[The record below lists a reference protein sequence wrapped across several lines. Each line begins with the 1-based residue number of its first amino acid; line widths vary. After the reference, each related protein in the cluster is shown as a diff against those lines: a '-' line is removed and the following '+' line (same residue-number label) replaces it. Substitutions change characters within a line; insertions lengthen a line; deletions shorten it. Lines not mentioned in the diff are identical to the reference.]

1 MTRTRSLCSSQAEAS
16 EGGKS
21 GEERTRSGVEG
32 KAHGKRSAEKC
43 PLDGWILFSPSCTS
57 ICKTTMG
64 CIGSRTI
71 TADAVPVRKDGDQLS
86 MEDTTSILP
95 RLKSKPNNNYGIGA
109 LAKSSLSGVTRSMKD
124 KVTKPTAM
132 AQGRVA
138 HMIEWQSWGKPSA
151 GPTGGAGL
159 ANLQRQK
166 ERRMENDAYSDLSD
180 GEKEARF
187 AAGIMQ
193 QFAISEATLF
203 GWNSMDGD
211 SMGAGS
217 NQGSVAHLSEVNQ
230 ESITSRDQVLHHS
243 SADVWPHTYVSQGL
257 YCLSSSDAWDPITSQ
272 PSGMVSP
279 AAGSYI
285 MAAGGGSGAGGTPG
299 DGYEGTVGGYL
310 QQHQAQL
317 TLQQQS
323 QLQQLHQ
330 LHHYQQHQFLQ
341 YQQQQPSD
349 HRLHSASPSLQVTP
363 NSTIHSLGPP
373 THPRLADLWGAAQIE
388 AQQVEIVGQLSAQM
402 LDMIGGVVETV
413 GEEPEPESEGILE
426 PHEEEEE
433 LTRVEEVTLT
443 LEPEPCSLT
452 PSPLREEALTTRG
465 SSPGIPAQTAEPIP
479 ERKPFDVTPCVVQS
493 LEERDEEA
501 EEGSIVVVA
510 TN

>member
-1 MTRTRSLCSSQAEAS
+1 
-16 EGGKS
+16 
-21 GEERTRSGVEG
+21 
-32 KAHGKRSAEKC
+32 
-43 PLDGWILFSPSCTS
+43 
-57 ICKTTMG
+57 MG

-71 TADAVPVRKDGDQLS
+71 TADAVPVRKDGDQHGRTEFSWEGINLS

-95 RLKSKPNNNYGIGA
+95 RLKRKSTNSYGIGA
-109 LAKSSLSGVTRSMKD
+109 LAKSSLTGVTRSMKD

-151 GPTGGAGL
+151 GPLGVTGR
-159 ANLQRQK
+159 ANLQREK
-166 ERRMENDAYSDLSD
+166 ERRLENDAYSDLSD

-272 PSGMVSP
+272 PSGVVSP

-285 MAAGGGSGAGGTPG
+285 MAGGGGSGAGGTPG
-299 DGYEGTVGGYL
+299 DGYEGTVSGYL

-317 TLQQQS
+317 ALQQQS
-323 QLQQLHQ
+323 QLQQLH
-330 LHHYQQHQFLQ
+330 LHHYQQQQFLQ
-341 YQQQQPSD
+341 YQQQQSLE
-349 HRLHSASPSLQVTP
+349 HRLHSGSPSLQVTP

-373 THPRLADLWGAAQIE
+373 THPRLADLWGAAQVE
-388 AQQVEIVGQLSAQM
+388 AHQVEIVGQLSGQM
-402 LDMIGGVVETV
+402 LDMVGGVVETV

-426 PHEEEEE
+426 QHEEEE
-433 LTRVEEVTLT
+433 LTRVEEITLT

-452 PSPLREEALTTRG
+452 PSPLREEAPTTRG
-465 SSPGIPAQTAEPIP
+465 SSPGTPAQPAEPIP
-479 ERKPFDVTPCVVQS
+479 ERIPYDVTPCVVQS
-493 LEERDEEA
+493 FEEKDEEA

>member
-1 MTRTRSLCSSQAEAS
+1 MTHSLSHTPSP
-16 EGGKS
+16 
-21 GEERTRSGVEG
+21 
-32 KAHGKRSAEKC
+32 
-43 PLDGWILFSPSCTS
+43 PLLTY
-57 ICKTTMG
+57 
-64 CIGSRTI
+64 R
-71 TADAVPVRKDGDQLS
+71 AVDAVPVRKDGDQHGRTEFSWEGINLS

-95 RLKSKPNNNYGIGA
+95 RLKRKSANTYGIGA

-151 GPTGGAGL
+151 GPPGGAGRT
-159 ANLQRQK
+159 NLQREK

-257 YCLSSSDAWDPITSQ
+257 YCLSSSDGWDPITSQ
-272 PSGMVSP
+272 PSGVASP

-285 MAAGGGSGAGGTPG
+285 MAAGGSGAGVTPG

-310 QQHQAQL
+310 QQHHAQL
-317 TLQQQS
+317 AFQQQS
-323 QLQQLHQ
+323 QLQQLQQ
-330 LHHYQQHQFLQ
+330 LHHFQQHQFLQ
-341 YQQQQPSD
+341 YQQQQQSLE
-349 HRLHSASPSLQVTP
+349 HRLHSNSHSLQATP

-373 THPRLADLWGAAQIE
+373 AHPRLADLWGAAQVE
-388 AQQVEIVGQLSAQM
+388 AHQVEIVGQLNSQM
-402 LDMIGGVVETV
+402 VDMVGGMVDMV
-413 GEEPEPESEGILE
+413 GEEPDPKSGGIPE
-426 PHEEEEE
+426 HEEEDEE
-433 LTRVEEVTLT
+433 YTRLEEVTLT

-452 PSPLREEALTTRG
+452 PSPLKEEASSTRG
-465 SSPGIPAQTAEPIP
+465 SSPGIPAQTTESIAERI
-479 ERKPFDVTPCVVQS
+479 PFDVSPCGIAK
-493 LEERDEEA
+493 DEEA
-501 EEGSIVVVA
+501 EEGSMVIVA

>member
-1 MTRTRSLCSSQAEAS
+1 
-16 EGGKS
+16 
-21 GEERTRSGVEG
+21 
-32 KAHGKRSAEKC
+32 
-43 PLDGWILFSPSCTS
+43 
-57 ICKTTMG
+57 MG

-71 TADAVPVRKDGDQLS
+71 TVDAVPVRKDGDQHGRAEFSWEGINLS

-95 RLKSKPNNNYGIGA
+95 RLKRKSTNTYGIGA

-151 GPTGGAGL
+151 GPMGGAGHT
-159 ANLQRQK
+159 NLQREK

-203 GWNSMDGD
+203 GWNSMDGE

-272 PSGMVSP
+272 PSGVASP

-285 MAAGGGSGAGGTPG
+285 MAAGGSNGAGGTPG
-299 DGYEGTVGGYL
+299 EGYEGTVGSFI

-317 TLQQQS
+317 ALQQHS
-323 QLQQLHQ
+323 QLHQLQQ
-330 LHHYQQHQFLQ
+330 LHHYQQQLLQ
-341 YQQQQPSD
+341 YQQQQSME
-349 HRLHSASPSLQVTP
+349 HRLHSASHSLQATP

-373 THPRLADLWGAAQIE
+373 THPRLADLWGAAQVE
-388 AQQVEIVGQLSAQM
+388 AHQVEIAGQLSGQM
-402 LDMIGGVVETV
+402 ADMVGGVVETV
-413 GEEPEPESEGILE
+413 GEEPEPGSEGIPE
-426 PHEEEEE
+426 QHEEEEEE
-433 LTRVEEVTLT
+433 LTKVEEVTLT

-452 PSPLREEALTTRG
+452 PSPLREEAPSTRG
-465 SSPGIPAQTAEPIP
+465 SSPGLPAQTTEAVP
-479 ERKPFDVTPCVVQS
+479 ERKPFDVTPCVVQL
-493 LEERDEEA
+493 LEEKDEEA

>member
-1 MTRTRSLCSSQAEAS
+1 MVMTFTVSCMSLTGC
-16 EGGKS
+16 
-21 GEERTRSGVEG
+21 
-32 KAHGKRSAEKC
+32 C
-43 PLDGWILFSPSCTS
+43 WTS
-57 ICKTTMG
+57 DLCVG
-64 CIGSRTI
+64 A
-71 TADAVPVRKDGDQLS
+71 ADAVPVRKDGDQLS

-95 RLKSKPNNNYGIGA
+95 RLKMKPNNTYGIGA

-138 HMIEWQSWGKPSA
+138 HMIEWQSWGKPTA
-151 GPTGGAGL
+151 GPQGVIGRT
-159 ANLQRQK
+159 NLQREK

-203 GWNSMDGD
+203 GWNSMDGE

-272 PSGMVSP
+272 PSGVASP
-279 AAGSYI
+279 AASSYI
-285 MAAGGGSGAGGTPG
+285 MAAGGGSGAGGTPA

-310 QQHQAQL
+310 QQQHQAHL
-317 TLQQQS
+317 AFQQQS
-323 QLQQLHQ
+323 QLQQLHH
-330 LHHYQQHQFLQ
+330 LHHYQQHQLLQ
-341 YQQQQPSD
+341 YQQQQQPME
-349 HRLHSASPSLQVTP
+349 HRLHSASHSLQATP

-373 THPRLADLWGAAQIE
+373 THPRLVDLWGTA
-388 AQQVEIVGQLSAQM
+388 QVEAHQVDIIGQLNAQM
-402 LDMIGGVVETV
+402 VDMAGGLVETV
-413 GEEPEPESEGILE
+413 GEEPEPESGGIPE
-426 PHEEEEE
+426 QHEEEEEE

-452 PSPLREEALTTRG
+452 PSPLRDEAPSTRG
-465 SSPGIPAQTAEPIP
+465 SSPGLPAHTAESIA
-479 ERKPFDVTPCVVQS
+479 ERIPFDVTPCIVQS
-493 LEERDEEA
+493 LEEKDEEG
-501 EEGSIVVVA
+501 EEGSIVIVA

>member
-1 MTRTRSLCSSQAEAS
+1 
-16 EGGKS
+16 
-21 GEERTRSGVEG
+21 
-32 KAHGKRSAEKC
+32 
-43 PLDGWILFSPSCTS
+43 
-57 ICKTTMG
+57 MG

-71 TADAVPVRKDGDQLS
+71 TDAVPVRKDGDQLS

-95 RLKSKPNNNYGIGA
+95 RLKRKPNPNSYGIGA
-109 LAKSSLSGVTRSMKD
+109 LAKSSLTGVSGVTRSMKD

-151 GPTGGAGL
+151 GPMGGAGHT
-159 ANLQRQK
+159 NLQREK

-203 GWNSMDGD
+203 GWNSMDGE

-272 PSGMVSP
+272 PSGVASP

-285 MAAGGGSGAGGTPG
+285 MATGGSSGAGGTPG
-299 DGYEGTVGGYL
+299 EGYEGTVGGYL
-310 QQHQAQL
+310 QQHQAHF
-317 TLQQQS
+317 TLQQHN
-323 QLQQLHQ
+323 QLQQLQH
-330 LHHYQQHQFLQ
+330 LHHYQQQQLLQ
-341 YQQQQPSD
+341 YQQQSMD
-349 HRLHSASPSLQVTP
+349 HRPHSASHSLQATP

-373 THPRLADLWGAAQIE
+373 THPRLADLWGSAQVE
-388 AQQVEIVGQLSAQM
+388 PHHVEIVGQLSGQM
-402 LDMIGGVVETV
+402 GDMVGGVVETV
-413 GEEPEPESEGILE
+413 GEEPEPESEDITRQHE
-426 PHEEEEE
+426 EEEEE
-433 LTRVEEVTLT
+433 LTKVEEVTFT
-443 LEPEPCSLT
+443 LEPERFSLT
-452 PSPLREEALTTRG
+452 PSPLRDEGSSTRG
-465 SSPGIPAQTAEPIP
+465 SSPGLPAQIP
-479 ERKPFDVTPCVVQS
+479 ESDRIPLDVTSCVVQL
-493 LEERDEEA
+493 LEKDEEA
-501 EEGSIVVVA
+501 EDGSIVVVA

>member
-1 MTRTRSLCSSQAEAS
+1 
-16 EGGKS
+16 
-21 GEERTRSGVEG
+21 
-32 KAHGKRSAEKC
+32 
-43 PLDGWILFSPSCTS
+43 
-57 ICKTTMG
+57 MG

-95 RLKSKPNNNYGIGA
+95 RLKRKSANSYGIGA
-109 LAKSSLSGVTRSMKD
+109 LAKSSLTGVSGVTRSMKD

-151 GPTGGAGL
+151 GPMGGAGHT
-159 ANLQRQK
+159 NLQREK

-203 GWNSMDGD
+203 GWNSMDGE

-272 PSGMVSP
+272 PSGVASP

-285 MAAGGGSGAGGTPG
+285 MAAGGSSGAGGTPG

-310 QQHQAQL
+310 QQHQTHLA
-317 TLQQQS
+317 LQQHS
-323 QLQQLHQ
+323 QLQQLQQ
-330 LHHYQQHQFLQ
+330 LHHYQQQQLLQ
-341 YQQQQPSD
+341 YQQQQSME
-349 HRLHSASPSLQVTP
+349 HRPHSASHSLQATP

-373 THPRLADLWGAAQIE
+373 THPRLADLWGAAQLE
-388 AQQVEIVGQLSAQM
+388 AHHVEIVGQLSGQM
-402 LDMIGGVVETV
+402 AEMVGGVVETV
-413 GEEPEPESEGILE
+413 GEEPEPESEDIPE
-426 PHEEEEE
+426 QHEEEEEE
-433 LTRVEEVTLT
+433 LTKVEEVTLT

-452 PSPLREEALTTRG
+452 PSPLREEIPSTRT
-465 SSPGIPAQTAEPIP
+465 SPGLVAQVAESVA
-479 ERKPFDVTPCVVQS
+479 ERIPFDVTPCVVQL
-493 LEERDEEA
+493 LEKDEEA
-501 EEGSIVVVA
+501 EESSIVVVA
-510 TN
+510 TT

>member
-1 MTRTRSLCSSQAEAS
+1 
-16 EGGKS
+16 
-21 GEERTRSGVEG
+21 
-32 KAHGKRSAEKC
+32 
-43 PLDGWILFSPSCTS
+43 
-57 ICKTTMG
+57 MG
-64 CIGSRTI
+64 CIGSRAI
-71 TADAVPVRKDGDQLS
+71 TVDAVPVRKDGDQHGRAEFSWEGINLS

-95 RLKSKPNNNYGIGA
+95 RLKRKSTNAYGIGA
-109 LAKSSLSGVTRSMKD
+109 LAKSSLSGVSGVTRSMKD

-151 GPTGGAGL
+151 GPPGGAGRT
-159 ANLQRQK
+159 NLQREK

-203 GWNSMDGD
+203 GWNSLDGE

-243 SADVWPHTYVSQGL
+243 SADVWPHTYVSQGM

-272 PSGMVSP
+272 PSGVASP

-285 MAAGGGSGAGGTPG
+285 MASGGSNGAGGTPG
-299 DGYEGTVGGYL
+299 EGYEGTVGGYL

-317 TLQQQS
+317 ALQQQS

-330 LHHYQQHQFLQ
+330 LHHYQQQLLQ
-341 YQQQQPSD
+341 YQQQQQSME
-349 HRLHSASPSLQVTP
+349 HRLHSASHSLQATP

-373 THPRLADLWGAAQIE
+373 THPRLADLWGAAQVE
-388 AQQVEIVGQLSAQM
+388 AHQVEIAGQLGGQM
-402 LDMIGGVVETV
+402 AEMVGGVVETV
-413 GEEPEPESEGILE
+413 GEEPEPESKGIPE
-426 PHEEEEE
+426 QHEEEEEE
-433 LTRVEEVTLT
+433 LTKVEEVTLT

-452 PSPLREEALTTRG
+452 PSPLREEAPSTRG
-465 SSPGIPAQTAEPIP
+465 SSPGLPAQTAESMAERIP
-479 ERKPFDVTPCVVQS
+479 FEVTPCVVQS
-493 LEERDEEA
+493 LEEKDEEA

>member
-1 MTRTRSLCSSQAEAS
+1 
-16 EGGKS
+16 
-21 GEERTRSGVEG
+21 
-32 KAHGKRSAEKC
+32 
-43 PLDGWILFSPSCTS
+43 
-57 ICKTTMG
+57 
-64 CIGSRTI
+64 
-71 TADAVPVRKDGDQLS
+71 

-95 RLKSKPNNNYGIGA
+95 RLKRKPANSYGIGA
-109 LAKSSLSGVTRSMKD
+109 LAKSSLTGVSRSMKD

-151 GPTGGAGL
+151 GPMGSAGHT
-159 ANLQRQK
+159 NLQREK

-203 GWNSMDGD
+203 GWNSMDGE

-257 YCLSSSDAWDPITSQ
+257 YCLSSSDAWEPITSQ
-272 PSGMVSP
+272 PSGVASP

-285 MAAGGGSGAGGTPG
+285 MAAGGSSGAGGTPG
-299 DGYEGTVGGYL
+299 EGYEGTVGGYL
-310 QQHQAQL
+310 QQHQTHF
-317 TLQQQS
+317 TLQQHN
-323 QLQQLHQ
+323 QLQQLQH
-330 LHHYQQHQFLQ
+330 LHHYQQQQLLQ
-341 YQQQQPSD
+341 YQQQSMDP
-349 HRLHSASPSLQVTP
+349 RPHSASHSLQATP

-373 THPRLADLWGAAQIE
+373 THPRLADLWGAAQVE
-388 AQQVEIVGQLSAQM
+388 AHHVDIVGQLSGQM
-402 LDMIGGVVETV
+402 TEMVGGVVETV
-413 GEEPEPESEGILE
+413 GEEPEPESEDIPE
-426 PHEEEEE
+426 QHEEEEEE
-433 LTRVEEVTLT
+433 LTKVEEVTLT

-452 PSPLREEALTTRG
+452 PSPLREEVPPTRG
-465 SSPGIPAQTAEPIP
+465 SSPGLPLQIAESVP
-479 ERKPFDVTPCVVQS
+479 ERKPFDVTPCVVQL
-493 LEERDEEA
+493 LEKDEEA